1 MKHLI
6 FLILLSPLFL
16 LGQGPTLDPNEL
28 SGIAQGEKA
37 PLFEAINQQNNTV
50 ALADLL
56 QSGPVVLIFYRGQ
69 WCPYCTRHLSAFQ
82 EELKAI
88 QALGAHVIAIS
99 PETPEYLSE
108 MAEKSGAR
116 FELLWD
122 ENYKISKDY
131 GLLFDPGEELVSR
144 YNTRLNAD
152 FPISHG
158 GEDAFLPIPATYV
171 IGQDGQVIWRQFDP
185 NYKNRSTV
193 DEVIEVLNAI
203 D

>member
-16 LGQGPTLDPNEL
+16 LAQGPTLDPNEL
-28 SGIAQGEKA
+28 SGIAVGEKA
-37 PLFEAINQQNNTV
+37 PLFEAVNQQNNTV
-50 ALADLL
+50 ILADLL

-69 WCPYCTRHLSAFQ
+69 WCPYCSRHLNAFQ
-82 EELKAI
+82 EELEAI

-99 PETPEYLSE
+99 PETPDYLME

-122 ENYKISKDY
+122 NSYTISKDY

-152 FPISHG
+152 FPDSHG
-158 GEDAFLPIPATYV
+158 GSDTYLPIPATYV
-171 IGQDGQVIWRQFDP
+171 IGQDGQIVWRQFDP

-193 DEVIEVLNAI
+193 DEVIEVLNEI